1 MILEAKGV
9 SFTYPRGGAVFSEV
23 DVSLAKGEIVSL
35 EGPSGS
41 GKTTLLTVLAG
52 LVRPTAGTV
61 RLAGTRL
68 DTLDDRGR
76 ARVRRAHV
84 GFVFQGY
91 HLLAALTA
99 RANVV
104 EPMVLAGRTRKDAE
118 SRADETLERLGL
130 RDLAS
135 KKPADL
141 SGGEKQ
147 RVAVARAIA
156 PAPDVVFADEP
167 TAALDFRT
175 GKAVVGLLRDFATAG
190 GTVLLVTHDTRLRPL
205 VDRLLTMEDGKLSAH
220 APAAHE
226 GHP

>member
-9 SFTYPRGGAVFSEV
+9 SFTYPRGGAVFSEL
-23 DVSLAKGEIVSL
+23 DVSLAKGEMVSL

-61 RLAGTRL
+61 TLAGSRL

-76 ARVRRAHV
+76 ARARRAHV

-91 HLLAALTA
+91 HLLSALTA
-99 RANVV
+99 RQNVV
-104 EPMVLAGRTRKDAE
+104 EPMVLAGRPRREAE
-118 SRADETLERLGL
+118 ARADATLERLGL
-130 RDLAS
+130 RALAS
-135 KKPADL
+135 QRPAEL

-156 PAPDVVFADEP
+156 PSPDVVFADEP

-175 GKAVVGLLRDFATAG
+175 GQVVVGLLRDFATAG
-190 GTVLLVTHDTRLRPL
+190 GTVLLVTHDTRLRPF
-205 VDRLLTMEDGKLSAH
+205 VDRLLTMEDGRLSA
-220 APAAHE
+220 PDLSHE
-226 GHP
+226 GRT

>member
-9 SFTYPRGGAVFSEV
+9 SFTYPRGGPVFSGV
-23 DVSLAKGEIVSL
+23 DVAIAKGELVSL

-52 LVRPTAGTV
+52 LVRPTSGTV
-61 RLAGTRL
+61 TLAGTRV

-118 SRADETLERLGL
+118 SRADATLERLGI

-175 GKAVVGLLRDFATAG
+175 GQAVVGLLRDYATAG
-190 GTVLLVTHDTRLRPL
+190 GAVLLVTHDTRLRPF
-205 VDRLLTMEDGKLSAH
+205 VDRLLTLEDGRLSA
-220 APAAHE
+220 PEVTAHE

>member
-1 MILEAKGV
+1 MILEAKDV
-9 SFTYPRGGAVFSEV
+9 SFTYPRGGAVFSGV
-23 DVSLAKGEIVSL
+23 DVSIAKGELVSL

-52 LVRPTAGTV
+52 LVRPTSGTV
-61 RLAGTRL
+61 TLAGTRV

-91 HLLAALTA
+91 HLLAALSA

-104 EPMVLAGRTRKDAE
+104 EPMVLAGRARKDAE
-118 SRADETLERLGL
+118 ARADATLERLGL
-130 RDLAS
+130 RELAS